1 MGRVDDLGKALEQ
14 VGRQVILPTGR
25 QAVHEAVDDLLA
37 ESRDE
42 IPYDQGDL
50 SNSGLA
56 ATEIDGDQV
65 HGAVGYDTPYAVIQH
80 EAEEFQHQDG
90 RKAQYLGD
98 PLRANAN
105 RYLDHIAAAIRGV
118 L

>member
-1 MGRVDDLGKALEQ
+1 VDDLGKALEL
-14 VGRQVILPTGR
+14 VGRQVILPAGAR
-25 QAVHEAVDDLLA
+25 AVLEACDDLLS

-42 IPYDQGDL
+42 IPVDQYDL

-56 ATEIDGDQV
+56 AAEIDGDQV

-80 EAEEFQHQDG
+80 EAVEFQHQDG
-90 RKAQYLGD
+90 RKAGYLRD
-98 PLRANAN
+98 PLHANAN
-105 RYLDHIAAAIRGV
+105 RYLDYIAAAIRGV